1 MYFDP
6 DRFVLDVAQALCVV
20 LPAAGVPAFLLRLGG
35 RGWALVAPLSL
46 VLTIAAIGVASASAD
61 LLSWIALVLV
71 PLGCA
76 LALGWAAHGAR
87 PWLALAA
94 VPLLAAALAG
104 RDDPLGRVAR
114 LLLIVGSCVT
124 AGRLLAGGAP
134 LRLLKAGVVAM
145 AAIDA
150 VFIFGDLYG
159 EPFATYD
166 AAAPAAGLP
175 QLHVADIG
183 GVSTGYGD
191 FFVAGLVGAIL
202 AAERRPQ
209 VLAAVATLAT
219 AQVYNQLFLVVDS
232 ISETMPPALVLL
244 GVEAWHRIR
253 HARTVPPVAE
263 GP

>member
-1 MYFDP
+1 MYLDP

-61 LLSWIALVLV
+61 LLSWIALVFV

-94 VPLLAAALAG
+94 VPLLAAALAAP
-104 RDDPLGRVAR
+104 DDPLGRAAR

-134 LRLLKAGVVAM
+134 LGFLKAGVVAM

-244 GVEAWHRIR
+244 GVEVWHRTR
-253 HARTVPPVAE
+253 QRAQVPPVAE